1 MSVWVGTERFDA
13 GRCYFDFLDKAQG
26 AGAAV
31 CFTGIVRSTAEAPL
45 IALELECYPD
55 LALTEIHVIRSAA
68 LTRFSLMDAAIL
80 HRHGRL
86 DVGETIMQ
94 VMTLAPHRAAAFDGA
109 SFLMDFLKTDAPF
122 WKKEIYAGREAWVEP
137 RETDLASRQRWQ
149 QDQ

>member
-1 MSVWVGTERFDA
+1 MAVWVGTEPFDA
-13 GRCYFDFLDKAQG
+13 GRCYSDFLNKAQG

-31 CFTGIVRSTAEAPL
+31 CFTGIVRSSAEAPL
-45 IALELECYPD
+45 IALELECYAE
-55 LALTEIHVIRSAA
+55 LAVTEIDAMRSAA
-68 LTRFSLMDAAIL
+68 LARFRLLDAAIL

-86 DVGETIMQ
+86 GAGETIMQ

-122 WKKEIYAGREAWVEP
+122 WKKEIYVGRETWVEP
-137 RETDLASRQRWQ
+137 RDTDLVSRRRWQ